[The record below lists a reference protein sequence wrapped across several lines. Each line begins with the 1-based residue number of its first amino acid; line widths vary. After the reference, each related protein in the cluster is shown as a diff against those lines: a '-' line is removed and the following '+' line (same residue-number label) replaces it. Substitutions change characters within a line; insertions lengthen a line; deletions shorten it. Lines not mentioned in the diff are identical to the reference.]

1 MFAAAGKPCGGF
13 SFVFSL
19 RRSSKQHPRCS
30 GLPKGKPQ
38 APRYCFSSSQKSRS
52 AFARCDFREPCE
64 MLSIIS
70 APHSLFPVQP
80 QVCGKLSA
88 LAKSVIFARAIRLLE
103 NSRVFCAKALRN
115 AVKGKGKPTPCGML
129 VSPSFCLFP
138 KNLGRRPVLFGSPA

>member
-1 MFAAAGKPCGGF
+1 MFAAAGFPCGGF

-38 APRYCFSSSQKSRS
+38 ALRYCFSSSQKSRS

-88 LAKSVIFARAIRLLE
+88 LAKSVIFARAIRLLKSGFPLCSPPE
-103 NSRVFCAKALRN
+103 RSGAALLR
-115 AVKGKGKPTPCGML
+115 AAAYRRRGFSSETIKRPPPQCGGGH
-129 VSPSFCLFP
+129 FI
-138 KNLGRRPVLFGSPA
+138 KRG

>member
-1 MFAAAGKPCGGF
+1 MFAAAGFPCGGF

-19 RRSSKQHPRCS
+19 RCSSKQHPRCS

-52 AFARCDFREPCE
+52 AFARCDLREPCA

-103 NSRVFCAKALRN
+103 SGFPLCCPPERSGAALLR
-115 AVKGKGKPTPCGML
+115 ATAYRRRGFSLEAIKRPPPQCGG
-129 VSPSFCLFP
+129 
-138 KNLGRRPVLFGSPA
+138 GRFIKRG